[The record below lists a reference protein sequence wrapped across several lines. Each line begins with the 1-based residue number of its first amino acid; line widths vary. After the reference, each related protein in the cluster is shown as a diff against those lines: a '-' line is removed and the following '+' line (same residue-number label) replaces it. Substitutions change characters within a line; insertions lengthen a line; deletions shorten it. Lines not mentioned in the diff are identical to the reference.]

1 MITLPMT
8 VSDEQAAIAAVA
20 EQVARWLPRMRN
32 SHENLA
38 SMLRD
43 SLRRG
48 DLIVTIKAVNAAE
61 RKDDW
66 LADAVL
72 RATYAEMQNLRE
84 PMSDQLR
91 AFGER
96 AVLRPPVQRGK
107 GRNQYAYW
115 SRNNGICFLVQWA
128 CNQFGVRPTR
138 SRSARR
144 DRLPSGISLVK
155 QALEQHK
162 IFLEE
167 RSIQDD
173 IWFGLP
179 GILARQAMAERRGEI
194 FIPDQIPPFAP
205 G

>member
-20 EQVARWLPRMRN
+20 EQVARWLPRMHN

-107 GRNQYAYW
+107 GRDQYADW

-144 DRLPSGISLVK
+144 ADRIPSGISLVK
-155 QALEQHK
+155 KALERHK
-162 IFLEE
+162 VFIEE
-167 RSIQDD
+167 NTIQEH
-173 IWFGLP
+173 IWFSLP
-179 GILARQAMAERRGEI
+179 GVLARQAMTERG
-194 FIPDQIPPFAP
+194 FGNVVPQ
-205 G
+205 